1 LLVQGAAIN
10 AAAPH
15 ANTSMSGALVVVE
28 PSRCMLAAL
37 VALTALTALQLLYTA
52 LNCALLTS
60 VVVTI

>member
-1 LLVQGAAIN
+1 
-10 AAAPH
+10 
-15 ANTSMSGALVVVE
+15 MSGALVVVE